1 MSRFLRT
8 AYLFL
13 VIFAVAALIVSAA
26 TAIKEIP
33 ITTSSKEAAA
43 LNEKGQYL
51 LDVGR
56 PQEATDLF
64 QKAVKLDPKFSTG
77 HLNVAL
83 SSASAPDFKKGLDD
97 AMQTI
102 QGKSE
107 GEKLLVEINRTFID
121 NDAKKRI
128 ELSEKLVKLYPS
140 SPRAWVTLGTMQG
153 TLNQNDAARQAIVK
167 GLELDP
173 NFLFGHI
180 ALGFNYV
187 FGYPRDLKQA
197 EIHMK
202 KCTEL
207 APKEAKCYENLG
219 DVYRAMN
226 KLQDAKAQYSKALQ
240 LDPALGVVSLKKGHI
255 NSFLGHYQE
264 AFSDYDKG
272 IATAKS
278 SNKINYANYR
288 AFTHVHAGEPAAAIQ
303 DLSKLVT
310 SADTI
315 GLTPQEAGAAKIFTL
330 TNEAQIAL
338 HNNLFDQSAKILKQL
353 ETTQQDVGKLMKDP
367 NFTRLQKAAL
377 VLLQGQLAARQG
389 DYATAKS
396 KAEENHKLMESDT
409 NPRKF
414 EGYYALLGLT
424 SLLQKDYAN
433 AASNYKKADLTVI
446 YNKYHYAT
454 ALDYEGKKEEAKKL
468 FKEVAEWNFNSADFA
483 LVRKDAIKRT

>member
-1 MSRFLRT
+1 MFRFSRALYFIV
-8 AYLFL
+8 A
-13 VIFAVAALIVSAA
+13 IFAVAAFTVAAA

-33 ITTSSKEAAA
+33 ITTSSKEALAF
-43 LNEKGQYL
+43 NEKGQYL

-56 PQEATDLF
+56 TQEATDQF
-64 QKAVKLDPKFSTG
+64 ERAVKVDPKFATG
-77 HLNVAL
+77 HLNIGL

-97 AMQTI
+97 AMQNI

-107 GEKLLVEINRTFID
+107 GEKLLVEINQTFLT

-128 ELSEKLVKLYPS
+128 ELSEKLVKLYPA
-140 SPRAWVTLGTMQG
+140 SPRAWVTLGAMQG
-153 TLNQNDAARQAIVK
+153 TLNQNEAARQSMSKA
-167 GLELDP
+167 LELDP
-173 NFLFGHI
+173 NFLFGHLS
-180 ALGFNYV
+180 LGFSYT

-202 KCTEL
+202 KCAEL
-207 APKEAKCYENLG
+207 SPKEAKCYENLG

-226 KLQDAKAQYSKALQ
+226 KLPDAKTQYSKALQ
-240 LDPALGVVSLKKGHI
+240 LDPSLSVVSLKKGHI
-255 NSFLGHYQE
+255 NSFLGNYQE

-272 IATAKS
+272 IAGAKN

-315 GLTPQEAGAAKIFTL
+315 GLTPAEASGAKIFTL
-330 TNEAQIAL
+330 TNESQIAL
-338 HNNLFDQSAKILKQL
+338 HSNLFDQSKKILGQL
-353 ETTQQDVGKLMKDP
+353 EAAQLDAGKLMKDP

-377 VLLQGQLAARQG
+377 VLLQGELAARQG
-389 DYATAKS
+389 DIATAKS
-396 KAEENHKLMESDT
+396 KAEENRKLMESDT
-409 NPRKF
+409 NPRKL

-424 SLLQKDYAN
+424 SLLQKDYAK
-433 AASNYKKADLTVI
+433 AIENYKKADLTVI

-454 ALDYEGKKEEAKKL
+454 SLDHAGKKEDAKRL
-468 FKEVAEWNFNSADFA
+468 FKEIAEWNFNSADFA